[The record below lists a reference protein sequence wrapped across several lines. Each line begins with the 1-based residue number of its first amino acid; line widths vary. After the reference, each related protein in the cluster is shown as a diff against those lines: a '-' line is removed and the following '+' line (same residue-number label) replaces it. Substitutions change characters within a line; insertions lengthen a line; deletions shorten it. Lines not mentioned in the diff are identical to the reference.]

1 MSKTYQTAAGGLNAS
16 FAVTGEGLFLA
27 GLTDGKSSRAYLR
40 APQPLFTLE
49 YECLESGAR
58 ETVSS
63 ADGWTVA
70 VVDADA
76 DARLFTLSDCA
87 KLPGVILRLAEP
99 LLRRGRI
106 PRVLQPLR
114 PGRGLALGQGG
125 RLFLHAELP
134 VLRRVDAV
142 PRVLGRGRPPRRILR
157 PA

>member
-27 GLTDGKSSRAYLR
+27 GLTDSKSSRAYLR

-76 DARLFTLSDCA
+76 DARLFTLSGCA
-87 KLPGVILRLAEP
+87 KLPGRHRDADGA
-99 LLRRGRI
+99 RRRTHH
-106 PRVLQPLR
+106 L
-114 PGRGLALGQGG
+114 
-125 RLFLHAELP
+125 
-134 VLRRVDAV
+134 
-142 PRVLGRGRPPRRILR
+142 
-157 PA
+157 